1 MTLSSYPDGIQSTLG
16 PESVLPL
23 AAEAAGA
30 GIGATIVDF
39 LADLLGISSSD
50 SDEKPASVPVGR
62 GGNPVNVAPGTNSP
76 AAVGDL
82 NYSGH
87 ALDEMQGD
95 GIMPSAV
102 QNAVENVTPVVGK
115 EPGTTA
121 YIDTTNNITVIVDSN
136 SGRVVT
142 VSRGLINQ

>member
-1 MTLSSYPDGIQSTLG
+1 M
-16 PESVLPL
+16 
-23 AAEAAGA
+23 
-30 GIGATIVDF
+30 
-39 LADLLGISSSD
+39 
-50 SDEKPASVPVGR
+50 
-62 GGNPVNVAPGTNSP
+62 NVAPGTNSP